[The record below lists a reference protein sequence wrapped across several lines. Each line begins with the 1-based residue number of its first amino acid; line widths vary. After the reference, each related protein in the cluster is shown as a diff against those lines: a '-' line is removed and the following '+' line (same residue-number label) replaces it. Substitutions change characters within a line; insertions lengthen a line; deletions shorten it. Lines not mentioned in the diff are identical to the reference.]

1 VPDTLRPDLA
11 GKGKRVAGVFVVM
24 IGASIILDTHALWM
38 GLPTL
43 AVGAVLFAWGMA
55 EAHTIE
61 PLGAPQP
68 DATTEPQP

>member
-1 VPDTLRPDLA
+1 MADTLPPELA
-11 GKGKRVAGVFVVM
+11 GKGKRVAGVFVFM
-24 IGASIILDTHALWM
+24 IGASIVLDTHALWM
-38 GLPTL
+38 GLPML

-55 EAHTIE
+55 DARTVE

>member
-1 VPDTLRPDLA
+1 VADAVPPELA
-11 GKGKRVAGVFVVM
+11 GKGKRVAGVFVFM

-43 AVGAVLFAWGMA
+43 AVGAVLFGWGMA
-55 EAHTIE
+55 EARTVE
-61 PLGAPQP
+61 PLGVPQP